1 MPLLV
6 MLPRSAAVGPGQH
19 AVHLYLRS
27 LYASSTPTLARV
39 SLCTQAQDG
48 SSSMPSSSHSHLT
61 SSCQPSPQDASASNN
76 DSQGEQSNSA
86 RQAGARQ
93 RQTGAEAELT
103 HVDR

>member
-6 MLPRSAAVGPGQH
+6 MLPRAAAVGPGQH
-19 AVHLYLRS
+19 AAHLFLRS
-27 LYASSTPTLARV
+27 LSASLTPTLDSV
-39 SLCTQAQDG
+39 SLCTQAQNG
-48 SSSMPSSSHSHLT
+48 SSGITVSSHSHLAK
-61 SSCQPSPQDASASNN
+61 SCQPSSLGASTSIDDLQEEDSNP
-76 DSQGEQSNSA
+76 D